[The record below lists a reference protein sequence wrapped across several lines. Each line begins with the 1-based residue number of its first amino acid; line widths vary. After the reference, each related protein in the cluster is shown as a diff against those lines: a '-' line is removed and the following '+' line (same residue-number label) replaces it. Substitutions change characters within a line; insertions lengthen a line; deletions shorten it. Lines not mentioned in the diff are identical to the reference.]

1 VVQFKLHHCRVF
13 SGCTIVSTYT
23 HPAIAPASLIAEAK
37 LLRIFN
43 LYDGVNQTTPFSS
56 P

>member
-1 VVQFKLHHCRVF
+1 VVQFKLHPYRVF

-23 HPAIAPASLIAEAK
+23 PPAIAPASLIAAATS
-37 LLRIFN
+37 LRIFH
-43 LYDGVNQTTPFSS
+43 LYDSVNQTTPFSS